1 MKAKQIIMRTTDLI
15 MTGNLLFLMAL
26 QVTQQFA
33 HEWLGIAMTVLFI
46 VHHIMNYKYYKT
58 IFKVKYNFLRVFQ
71 LLICVLLF
79 LSFIATAVSGMAMS
93 RYATPFMKGIMKA
106 SDARKLHMAFSYWSF
121 VLMGVHIGM
130 HFGLITS
137 KLPKGVFR
145 IVSAVIMTGISVWG
159 FMLFLDANIFDYMFM
174 QTHFAFLDYDKA
186 AWLVIVENL
195 VMLIT
200 WAFMAYMLSM
210 FVKSVTVKEKK
221 EKKDKKRTVFTV
233 LYAVAIAVIIGVG
246 TLLHFVIAG
255 SSDSSTSRWDAS
267 TNNTSQTSVN
277 DKSNTKT
284 ENSLSGNTSQNN
296 TEVKDN
302 YVLIKGGSFMM
313 GSPETENWR
322 ISDEIQHQ
330 ATVSDFY
337 ISAYEITQAEY
348 LSVMGNN
355 PSAFR
360 GDSLPVENITWIQAI
375 EFANKKSS
383 DEGLVPV
390 YQISDGSITWDRD
403 ANGYR
408 LPTEAEWE
416 YACRAGTST
425 PFNTQKSLDATQAN
439 FYGHYP
445 YEIEE
450 NYFDDSV
457 LEAKPGEYRQTTVEV
472 GNFEPNAWGLY
483 DCHGNVNEWCWDF
496 YGEYDLSQTSDPVG
510 AATGTRHIYRGG
522 GWNDFGKNMCSAY
535 RAAGSSE
542 MKSSN
547 LGIRLVRN
555 ASKTDH
561 GKVTIKDESV
571 KPTSVEK
578 MLIVYYSWSGNTR
591 GAAQEIQRQTGAD
604 IFEIELIEPYS
615 TDYNTVLMQAQ
626 EAQHRQDRPAIAN
639 RIDNIEQYDTI
650 ILGYPN
656 WWASI
661 PMPIATFLE
670 SYDLSGKTILPFCSH
685 GGGRFGQ
692 SLTAISKLAP
702 DSYIGE
708 GLSIHYSGGSSLS
721 EDVENWLKTNDI
733 K

>member
-1 MKAKQIIMRTTDLI
+1 MKAKHITMRIIDLI

-26 QVTQQFA
+26 QVTRQLA
-33 HEWLGIAMTVLFI
+33 HEWIGIAMTVLFV
-46 VHHIMNYKYYKT
+46 VHHIFNYKYYKT
-58 IFKVKYNFLRVFQ
+58 IFKGKYNFFRVFQ
-71 LLICVLLF
+71 LLISVLL
-79 LSFIATAVSGMAMS
+79 LASFVLTAFSGMTMS
-93 RYATPFMKGIMKA
+93 RFATPFMNGFLKA
-106 SDARKLHMAFSYWSF
+106 SDARKIHLAISYWSY
-121 VLMGVHIGM
+121 VLMGVHIGL
-130 HFGLITS
+130 HFGIITA
-137 KLPKGVFR
+137 KLPKGIFR
-145 IVSAVIMTGISVWG
+145 TISAVIMTGISIWG
-159 FMLFLDANIFDYMFM
+159 FMLFLNANIFNYMFM
-174 QTHFAFLDYDKA
+174 QTHFAFLDYEKA
-186 AWLVIVENL
+186 AWLVILENFI
-195 VMLIT
+195 MLIS
-200 WAFMAYMLSM
+200 WAFTAYLLSL
-210 FVKSVTVKEKK
+210 FIKSITAMG
-221 EKKDKKRTVFTV
+221 KKDKKKIVFTI
-233 LYAVAIAVIIGVG
+233 LYAVGIVVIMGVG
-246 TLLHFVIAG
+246 TLMHFVTSGGSESSILAWNTPAG
-255 SSDSSTSRWDAS
+255 
-267 TNNTSQTSVN
+267 NTSQTAEN
-277 DKSNTKT
+277 DNSKIRT
-284 ENSLSGNTSQNN
+284 ENGSPDNTEQNN

-302 YVLIKGGSFMM
+302 YVLIEGGSFMM

-322 ISDEIQHQ
+322 ISDETQHEV
-330 ATVSDFY
+330 TLSDFY

-348 LSVMGNN
+348 LSVMGDN
-355 PSAFR
+355 PSVFQ
-360 GDSLPVENITWIQAI
+360 GDSLPLENITWTQAV

-383 DEGLVPV
+383 AEGLTPV
-390 YQISDGSITWDRD
+390 YQIADGSVTWNRD

-416 YACRAGTST
+416 YACRAGTAT

-457 LEAKPGEYRQTTVEV
+457 LEARPGEYRQTTVEV
-472 GNFEPNAWGLY
+472 GSFEPNAWGLY

-496 YGEYDLSQTSDPVG
+496 YGEYDTSDTNNPAG
-510 AATGTRHIYRGG
+510 TKIGTRHIYRGG
-522 GWNDFGKNMCSAY
+522 GWNDFGKNMRSAY

-542 MKSSN
+542 LKSSN

-555 ASKTDH
+555 ASKNEL

-571 KPTSVEK
+571 KPTNTGK

-604 IFEIELIEPYS
+604 IFEIELVEPYS
-615 TDYNTVLMQAQ
+615 ADYNTVLMQAQ
-626 EAQHRQDRPAIAN
+626 EAQHRQDRPAISN
-639 RIDNIEQYDTI
+639 RIDNMEQYDTI

-702 DSYIGE
+702 DSYLGE

-721 EDVENWLKTNDI
+721 DDVENWLKTNGI
-733 K
+733 N